1 MKRITEMPLQLYIS
15 FGSIKRSKTTE
26 DFASGE
32 YLLRNYIREHDCKLC
47 LLIML
52 ICGNQKIRIYIKN
65 I

>member
-15 FGSIKRSKTTE
+15 FGSIKRSKTNE

-47 LLIML
+47 LLIM
-52 ICGNQKIRIYIKN
+52 
-65 I
+65 

>member
-15 FGSIKRSKTTE
+15 FGSIQRSKTNE